1 MDLRRHI
8 LAWTAVTL
16 AVGSGCVTKSK
27 HEALQRDFDTFR
39 AESDARDKQHEASF
53 AKLEEALKAEQDKL
67 RLERERYAAEEGRLK
82 GLIDGL
88 NAEKVALA
96 KDQSRMKA
104 TEAELQKALKELQE
118 RKAQV
123 DARIAEYRNLIAR
136 FKGLIDAGKLRVVMN
151 GGKMVVE
158 LATDILFPSGSATLS
173 DDGRRAVIEVA
184 QVLATLPD
192 REFQVEGHTDNVPM
206 RSAAFPS
213 NWELA
218 YGRANSVLYA
228 MIEGGMA
235 PNRISASSA
244 GEFRPRA
251 DNGTKEG
258 KAQNRR
264 IEIIVVP
271 DLSLLPGADE
281 LERMDS
287 RG

>member
-1 MDLRRHI
+1 MNIRRHLVALTLTA
-8 LAWTAVTL
+8 LAL
-16 AVGSGCVTKSK
+16 GGCVTKRK
-27 HEALQRDFDTFR
+27 HEALQRDFDAFR
-39 AESDARDKQHEASF
+39 AESQARDAQHEASF

-67 RLERERYAAEEGRLK
+67 RQERDRFAVEEKRLQ
-82 GLIDGL
+82 GLIDSL

-104 TEAELQKALKELQE
+104 TEAELQKALKELQA

-123 DARIAEYRNLIAR
+123 DARVAEFKTLIAR
-136 FKGLIDAGKLRVVMN
+136 FKGLIDSGKLRVRMN

-173 DDGRRAVIEVA
+173 DEGRRAVIEVA
-184 QVLATLPD
+184 QVLAGLPD
-192 REFQVEGHTDNVPM
+192 REFQVEGHTDNVPI
-206 RSAAFPS
+206 RTSTFPS

-218 YGRANSVLYA
+218 YARANSVLYA
-228 MIEGGMA
+228 MIEGGMT
-235 PNRISASSA
+235 PGRISASSA

-251 DNGTKEG
+251 DNTTKDG

-281 LERMDS
+281 LEQM
-287 RG
+287 GGQG

>member
-8 LAWTAVTL
+8 LALTAATL
-16 AVGSGCVTKSK
+16 AFGTGCVTKGK
-27 HEALQRDFDTFR
+27 HEALKREFDTFR
-39 AESDARDKQHEASF
+39 AESAARDQQHEASF

-67 RLERERYAAEEGRLK
+67 RLERERFAAEELRLK

-104 TEAELQKALKELQE
+104 TEAELQKALKELQD

-136 FKGLIDAGKLRVVMN
+136 FKGLIDSGKLRVVMN

-173 DDGRRAVIEVA
+173 EEGRRAVIEVA
-184 QVLATLPD
+184 QVLASLQD
-192 REFQVEGHTDNVPM
+192 REFQVEGHTDNVPI
-206 RSAAFPS
+206 RTAAFPS

-218 YGRANSVLYA
+218 YARANSVLYA

-235 PNRISASSA
+235 PGRISASSA

-251 DNGTKEG
+251 DNATKEG

-281 LERMDS
+281 LERMDA